1 MKKSVLLLLSVIMT
15 GIVSFAAGNT
25 KTKLPSAASLGQMT
39 MGKSSLMTP
48 ARQYNFSNGVTSRV
62 SAVGYD
68 PASAVSASSWNFIVG
83 PDGSDWLYTVEN
95 QERKQLEGFS
105 LSVFSGSAGEKYPKA
120 EKLEHTVKDVDL
132 KKIAFIVIT
141 VGVVILAV
149 VFALVLMKRSKKTAS
164 AGARKA
170 AKTAAKKAKEEEE
183 EKSYNNNKIMPDEDD
198 DEDTEEETEDD
209 ESEED
214 DDDEEE

>member
-15 GIVSFAAGNT
+15 GIMSFAAGNT

-95 QERKQLEGFS
+95 QEKNYMIVQSKVTLYNSANEQVATFNFS
-105 LSVFSGSAGEKYPKA
+105 F
-120 EKLEHTVKDVDL
+120 
-132 KKIAFIVIT
+132 
-141 VGVVILAV
+141 
-149 VFALVLMKRSKKTAS
+149 
-164 AGARKA
+164 
-170 AKTAAKKAKEEEE
+170 
-183 EKSYNNNKIMPDEDD
+183 
-198 DEDTEEETEDD
+198 D
-209 ESEED
+209 ESISNLISS
-214 DDDEEE
+214 